1 MSGHPHA
8 DLMAKAAEIAKTD
21 KEWWKH
27 FEQFVYVAP
36 ETQKWVET
44 GGAFVFNMNSEYRLK
59 PRYIDINGHQV
70 PEPVRESPEDG
81 DELYIADMT
90 SCSGALRLMWTNH
103 EADRRGLARGILHL
117 TKEAAEAH
125 IAALLSFTQK

>member
-21 KEWWKH
+21 KEWYRH
-27 FEQFVYVAP
+27 FEFKTCVMSSWSQLVWASCFDPNV
-36 ETQKWVET
+36 Q
-44 GGAFVFNMNSEYRLK
+44 YRLR
-59 PRYIDINGHQV
+59 PSFIDINGHQV
-70 PEPVRESPEDG
+70 PEPVRELPDN
-81 DELYIADMT
+81 DDLLWIADIT
-90 SCSGALRLMWTNH
+90 QPTAAQLMWTSH
-103 EADRRGLARGILHL
+103 QSDILMLDRGILHL